1 VGSTRSG
8 LLTPTSAVA
17 NDMLAAAL
25 SAPRYSAS
33 TASASPTSDA
43 SAFEPNTT
51 RSLRARRL
59 RNIARRRNHHLA
71 FTLNSRSITLAER
84 DLDASGSSMKVAATS
99 LRALLHAYAGRLAL
113 DESSR
118 AAGTLQRAI
127 RALID
132 RAVKNL
138 RFVDS
143 AVLLLNFREVR
154 DFHFCSI
161 SVAT

>member
-17 NDMLAAAL
+17 IDTLATAL

-43 SAFEPNTT
+43 SAFAPNTT
-51 RSLRARRL
+51 RSRDARRL
-59 RNIARRRNHHLA
+59 RTIARRRDHHLA
-71 FTLNSRSITLAER
+71 VTLISRSITLAAR
-84 DLDASGSSMKVAATS
+84 ACDAAQSCAKPAARS
-99 LRALLHAYAGRLAL
+99 LRSLLHAYTGRLAL
-113 DESSR
+113 DESSG
-118 AAGTLQRAI
+118 AAGTLRRVI
-127 RALID
+127 RAMTD

-143 AVLLLNFREVR
+143 AVLLLNFRGVR

>member
-17 NDMLAAAL
+17 IDMLATAL

-43 SAFEPNTT
+43 SAFAPNTT
-51 RSLRARRL
+51 RSRDARRL
-59 RNIARRRNHHLA
+59 RNIARRPNRHLA
-71 FTLNSRSITLAER
+71 LTLISRSITLAER
-84 DLDASGSSMKVAATS
+84 ACDASGSSLMLAATS
-99 LRALLHAYAGRLAL
+99 LRPLLRAYAGRLAL

-118 AAGTLQRAI
+118 AAGTLRRVIWAMT
-127 RALID
+127 D

-138 RFVDS
+138 RFVGS